1 MSWRILQLTLTFFS
15 KIQTNLSAWQHGSA
29 NSFNA
34 FWKIQ
39 RAKDQTT
46 VLWTRL
52 QKRKECIEELSF
64 VILELFAKS
73 GCKFV
78 TCIGTWFDSDFFTG
92 SKSCLKKMTK
102 KKQIILY
109 RMFKLTKW
117 RWHNLLMI
125 ILKGGNG
132 VSSFISLNNFPHHR
146 PEIPCLV
153 PVEKHFLLA
162 IWWILASLVKVDQ
175 NWPYFLYFLW
185 TLTLF
190 WCTKMQIKRTRPI
203 ISILTTCLQV
213 NASCSTVKTRD

>member
-1 MSWRILQLTLTFFS
+1 MSRCILQLTLTFFS

-64 VILELFAKS
+64 IILELFAKS
-73 GCKFV
+73 SCKFV

-92 SKSCLKKMTK
+92 SKSCLKKLTKKWQK
-102 KKQIILY
+102 KKQIIL

-117 RWHNLLMI
+117 RWRITHDHLEGRQWS
-125 ILKGGNG
+125 LKFYF
-132 VSSFISLNNFPHHR
+132 SEQFSHHR
-146 PEIPCLV
+146 LEIPCLV
-153 PVEKHFLLA
+153 PEEKHFLLA
-162 IWWILASLVKVDQ
+162 LWWILASLVKVDE
-175 NWPYFLYFLW
+175 NRPCFFVFL
-185 TLTLF
+185 
-190 WCTKMQIKRTRPI
+190 
-203 ISILTTCLQV
+203 
-213 NASCSTVKTRD
+213 